1 MNWASQF
8 LVNYSKRRVIS
19 LRSRLKKSDHFYY
32 VCFPLSGSPW
42 RTILERSF
50 LIRNKPACINI
61 TLEPASQSHL
71 LSQVESFSLTSPYH
85 VNITFIKEVY
95 TVQMMGRGGEG
106 GGAAAVDA
114 TKRAKLRIILM
125 RSAEGGADNKNGYLG
140 HIFTVMRKKETNAA
154 GKASFACVS
163 RSEM

>member
-1 MNWASQF
+1 MKQAPQF
-8 LVNYSKRRVIS
+8 LVNYSKSGVIS

-32 VCFPLSGSPW
+32 VCFPLSGSLW
-42 RTILERSF
+42 RTILVRSF

-95 TVQMMGRGGEG
+95 MVQDDGGKGGTFEGEEGVYVVVVVVWGAG
-106 GGAAAVDA
+106 GGVFA
-114 TKRAKLRIILM
+114 TQQNVQNYGLFL
-125 RSAEGGADNKNGYLG
+125 
-140 HIFTVMRKKETNAA
+140 
-154 GKASFACVS
+154 
-163 RSEM
+163 

>member
-1 MNWASQF
+1 MKQAPQF
-8 LVNYSKRRVIS
+8 LVNYSKSGVIS

-32 VCFPLSGSPW
+32 VCFPLSGSLW
-42 RTILERSF
+42 RTILARSF

-95 TVQMMGRGGEG
+95 MVQMMEG
-106 GGAAAVDA
+106 GG
-114 TKRAKLRIILM
+114 REFGERRGCM
-125 RSAEGGADNKNGYLG
+125 W
-140 HIFTVMRKKETNAA
+140 
-154 GKASFACVS
+154 
-163 RSEM
+163 

>member
-1 MNWASQF
+1 MKQAPQF
-8 LVNYSKRRVIS
+8 LVNYSKSGVIS

-32 VCFPLSGSPW
+32 VCFPLSGSLW
-42 RTILERSF
+42 RTILARSF

-95 TVQMMGRGGEG
+95 MVQMMGGLGWGGVG
-106 GGAAAVDA
+106 C
-114 TKRAKLRIILM
+114 M
-125 RSAEGGADNKNGYLG
+125 W
-140 HIFTVMRKKETNAA
+140 
-154 GKASFACVS
+154 
-163 RSEM
+163 